1 MYLQKND
8 EKQLLGL
15 LFLSVYKRASSGW
28 IYMNFVLETFN

>member
-15 LFLSVYKRASSGW
+15 LCLSVYKLAFSGC